1 MKETG
6 YISQHRKP
14 QVTQHVLARLGERT
28 GPVNGLFLFRLLG
41 STGTEGIFTVLHI
54 AKTLLRREFEF
65 VLNDA
70 YEAQVF
76 VRATSTADN
85 DVLESASAKE
95 KAFSLAHAVVKIYKI
110 VELNLVPR
118 KEDKLLNM
126 PLCTYPQEYD
136 HLSVDRMRQL
146 SYPTG
151 FSCQG
156 DPIEKWKNPHL
167 SETTMNILGVSEG
180 TPAGLTRV
188 VVKYMFRTGTIC
200 YPLSV
205 VPSDF
210 RFKHAVDQ
218 DGSLYMKFVDP
229 VNAEAMARRNYFVD
243 RFMIKFYLVNSVTK
257 CSKYFDKAKTNKV
270 HYRNHPDD
278 SFKPIHTSN

>member
-1 MKETG
+1 MYYPPGGEGSGVHLPAQEAKG
-6 YISQHRKP
+6 HSAYSGPSRRKDRSSQWLIPFQVIGQYGHR
-14 QVTQHVLARLGERT
+14 R
-28 GPVNGLFLFRLLG
+28 N
-41 STGTEGIFTVLHI
+41 FTVLHI
-54 AKTLLRREFEF
+54 AKTLLRREFES

-110 VELNLVPR
+110 VELNLVPW

-180 TPAGLTRV
+180 TP
-188 VVKYMFRTGTIC
+188 
-200 YPLSV
+200 
-205 VPSDF
+205 
-210 RFKHAVDQ
+210 
-218 DGSLYMKFVDP
+218 
-229 VNAEAMARRNYFVD
+229 
-243 RFMIKFYLVNSVTK
+243 
-257 CSKYFDKAKTNKV
+257 
-270 HYRNHPDD
+270 
-278 SFKPIHTSN
+278 